1 MIDITINDEPAQC
14 ADQAPLQ
21 LVLEDRQNNADE
33 PFAVALNGEF
43 VPRSRYREVTLR
55 QGDALD
61 IVSPVGGG

>member
-1 MIDITINDEPAQC
+1 MIDITINDQPAQC